1 MKKENKPKQ
10 NSTNDK
16 NYDLNVLDVLD
27 KDIMIC

>member
-16 NYDLNVLDVLD
+16 NYDLNVLNI
-27 KDIMIC
+27 DIMIC